1 MSDKQLAPTQARDR
15 WVDYPQGRIFT
26 CTWQPSGVAHGA
38 PPGSPIV
45 LFHDSLGSVE
55 LWRSFP
61 AELSAAT
68 GRTVIAYDRLGFGK
82 SDPRSGLPSLH
93 FVGEEATIY
102 FPALREQLGL
112 QTFVACGHSVGGGMA
127 VHCAAENADRCEAL
141 VTIAAQVFAEDRT
154 LEGIRAA
161 REQFKDPAQV
171 QRLAKYHGDKA
182 RWVLDA
188 WIDNWLSAGFA
199 SWTVEAVLPRVTCPA
214 LAIHGVNDEYGSVR
228 HAELIGRLVGGPV
241 RIEILQDTGHVPQ
254 RERPELVL
262 GLVREFLA
270 SVPAR

>member
-1 MSDKQLAPTQARDR
+1 MSDTQTAPDQTSDR
-15 WVDYPQGRIFT
+15 WVDHPQGRIFT
-26 CTWQPSGVAHGA
+26 RTWEPAGAADGA
-38 PPGSPIV
+38 PRGSPIV

-68 GRTVIAYDRLGFGK
+68 GRAVIAYDRLGFGK
-82 SDPRSGLPSLH
+82 SDPRTGLPSLH
-93 FVGEEATIY
+93 FVGEEATVY

-127 VHCAAENADRCEAL
+127 VHCAAENAARCEAL

-188 WIDNWLSAGFA
+188 WIDNWLSPGFA
-199 SWTVEAVLPRVTCPA
+199 SWSVAPVLPRVVCPV

-228 HAELIGRLVGGPV
+228 HAEMIGKLSGGPAQ
-241 RIEILQDTGHVPQ
+241 IEILADTGHVPQ
-254 RERPELVL
+254 RERPEQVL
-262 GLVREFLA
+262 GFVRAFLA
-270 SVPAR
+270 G